1 MEIRYQIRE
10 TEEGILIWEGGE
22 WKGVSLGVNDQ
33 QGSFLF
39 VLFFFF
45 LRERKYRFEEGRY

>member
-22 WKGVSLGVNDQ
+22 WKGASLGVNDQ

-39 VLFFFF
+39 VLFFF
-45 LRERKYRFEEGRY
+45 LRERKNRFEEGRY

>member
-22 WKGVSLGVNDQ
+22 WKGASLGVNDQ

-45 LRERKYRFEEGRY
+45 KREEEQV